1 MKQREPRETEQRV
14 GRWGEM
20 ESRIIGS
27 EPRRRSLLGRQH
39 SLNLKH
45 RRSVMKMW
53 PLINIW
59 VAAVKQVGLVGTRCP
74 AHKNSK
80 VKVIIRE

>member
-1 MKQREPRETEQRV
+1 
-14 GRWGEM
+14 M
-20 ESRIIGS
+20 ESRIIGG
-27 EPRRRSLLGRQH
+27 EPRRRAALGRQH
-39 SLNLKH
+39 SLNLKC

-53 PLINIW
+53 PLINIR
-59 VAAVKQVGLVGTRCP
+59 VAAAAAAAKQVGSVGTRRP